1 MFIKIDKNNM
11 DGLIQSLEN
20 CEKKE
25 QKFQFIETRLMALSL
40 DNEDNRLKIEQIET
54 KLDEQA
60 RNQNFQLGEILE
72 QLKNVNE
79 TLKDVKK
86 NYDTNLAIDQ
96 KQRKPKLS
104 FIKIESFAV
113 DSKEGQISDPTRA
126 TRPK

>member
-1 MFIKIDKNNM
+1 M
-11 DGLIQSLEN
+11 
-20 CEKKE
+20 
-25 QKFQFIETRLMALSL
+25 
-40 DNEDNRLKIEQIET
+40 
-54 KLDEQA
+54 DEQA

-86 NYDTNLAIDQ
+86 NYDTNLGEMVSAIDQ

-113 DSKEGQISDPTRA
+113 DSKEGLISDPMRA